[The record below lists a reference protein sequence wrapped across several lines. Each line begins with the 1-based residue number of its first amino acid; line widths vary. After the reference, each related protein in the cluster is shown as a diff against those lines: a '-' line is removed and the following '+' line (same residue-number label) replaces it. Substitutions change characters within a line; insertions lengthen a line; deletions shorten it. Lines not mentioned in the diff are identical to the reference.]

1 MTEYTNASEALRYAN
16 ESNDLNAWADEQRV
30 ILATTGHTFAQLAI
44 ADAIDRQTA
53 QMRAY
58 LDSVNP
64 PTHQDQPVGL
74 EEQLTDADLDAA
86 IHNLAARLWAG
97 DPGNHNNPARNFSED
112 YTHRQDQYRAMA
124 RVALGLNDEP
134 QDKNGRRP

>member
-1 MTEYTNASEALRYAN
+1 MTNHTNATEAIRYAT
-16 ESNDLNAWADEQRV
+16 EANDINAWAAAQ
-30 ILATTGHTFAQLAI
+30 TFAQLAT

-58 LDSVNP
+58 LDNVNP

-86 IHNLAARLWAG
+86 IEDLATRLWTG
-97 DPGNHNNPARNFSED
+97 DPGNQNNPARRFQDD

>member
-1 MTEYTNASEALRYAN
+1 MTEYTNASEALRYAT
-16 ESNDLNAWADEQRV
+16 EANDLNAWADEQRV
-30 ILATTGHTFAQLAI
+30 ILATTGQTFAQLAV

-53 QMRAY
+53 QLRTY

-64 PTHQDQPVGL
+64 PTHQNQPVGL
-74 EEQLTDADLDAA
+74 EEQITDADLDAA
-86 IHNLAARLWAG
+86 IEDLATRLWAG
-97 DPGNHNNPARNFSED
+97 DPGNQANPARRFQDD